1 MTIFEPGTPRLTQ
14 PHSDRHMAN
23 IPRISIIIP
32 VLNEAQTLPHTL
44 KKLQGIKGIEVIV
57 VDGGSQDE
65 TVTRAQSFS
74 VQVITTAAG
83 KARQM
88 NAGAARATGDTI
100 LFLHGDT
107 QLPDAFKHW
116 VEQILSQPQIIAGAF
131 ELKIAA
137 PVLALRWVE
146 LAVKIRSRYCQL
158 PYGDQA
164 LFMKTQTFRDIGG
177 FPDLPIME
185 DFALV
190 RQLQKRGKIAIAP
203 VPVITSA
210 RRWQQIGILQTTL
223 INQIVIIG
231 YLLGVPSNTLS
242 QWYRARKRKNL

>member
-1 MTIFEPGTPRLTQ
+1 MTIFKPGTPRLTQ
-14 PHSDRHMAN
+14 PHSDRHIAN
-23 IPRISIIIP
+23 IPQISIIIP

-44 KKLQGIKGIEVIV
+44 KQLQGIKGIEVIV

-65 TVTRAQSFS
+65 TVTIAQSFS

-88 NAGAARATGDTI
+88 NAGAAIATGDTI

-107 QLPDAFKHW
+107 QLPDAFNHW
-116 VEQILSQPQIIAGAF
+116 IEQILRQPEIIAGAF
-131 ELKIAA
+131 ELEIAA
-137 PVLALRWVE
+137 PMLPLRWVE
-146 LAVKIRSRYCQL
+146 FGVKMRSHYCQL

-210 RRWQQIGILQTTL
+210 RRWEQIGILQTTL

-231 YLLGVPSNTLS
+231 YLLRIPSPTLS